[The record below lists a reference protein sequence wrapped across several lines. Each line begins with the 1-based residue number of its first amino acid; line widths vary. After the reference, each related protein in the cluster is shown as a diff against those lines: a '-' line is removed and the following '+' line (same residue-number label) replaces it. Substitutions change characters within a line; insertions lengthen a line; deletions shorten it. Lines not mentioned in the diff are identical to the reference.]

1 MRLELVKVILKK
13 NRPFRLYRMEKKKK
27 RLSIAEL
34 KGFKGYDKV
43 SDEEA
48 EYVISSLEKISILF
62 LELFQTKKDE
72 MEKALELDKH
82 NEIKIE
88 TDYDKRNAA

>member
-1 MRLELVKVILKK
+1 
-13 NRPFRLYRMEKKKK
+13 MEKEKDRKKK
-27 RLSIAEL
+27 RLTISEL
-34 KGFKGYDKV
+34 KEFKGYDNA

-62 LELFQTKKDE
+62 MELFQRKKDE
-72 MEKALELDKH
+72 MEATLKEDDSEEL
-82 NEIKIE
+82 KIT